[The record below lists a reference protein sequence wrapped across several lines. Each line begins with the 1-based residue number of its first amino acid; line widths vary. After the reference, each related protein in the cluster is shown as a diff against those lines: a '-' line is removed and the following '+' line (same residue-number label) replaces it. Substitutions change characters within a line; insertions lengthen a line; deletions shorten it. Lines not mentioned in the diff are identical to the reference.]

1 LTPLT
6 RGCRILFMV
15 NAVSILT
22 ARIAD
27 MTTEQIREAV
37 SVIGG
42 GHVDTENRMVRAY
55 LIEELISREGVEAGD
70 KLMDELGL

>member
-1 LTPLT
+1 
-6 RGCRILFMV
+6 MV

-27 MTTEQIREAV
+27 MTTVQIREAV
-37 SVIGG
+37 SAIGG

-55 LIEELISREGVEAGD
+55 LIEELIAREGVEAGD

>member
-1 LTPLT
+1 
-6 RGCRILFMV
+6 M
-15 NAVSILT
+15 SILT

-37 SVIGG
+37 AAIGG

-55 LIEELISREGVEAGD
+55 LIEELITREGVKAGD